1 MKYEYNIKQSHRK
14 RDTMIKN
21 KDYYIYKVFA
31 TGLFNILV
39 DSTLTEKREGMISN
53 QKVIVIPYTTT
64 IY

>member
-1 MKYEYNIKQSHRK
+1 
-14 RDTMIKN
+14 MIKN